1 MAAKKMTKARRQALL
16 EKFYQQ
22 FKEGMVK
29 LEGKSFGAII
39 QAEYT
44 KKSTTT
50 DPLAKEILATIAE
63 IEGIAL

>member
-1 MAAKKMTKARRQALL
+1 MAAKKMTKARRVALL

-29 LEGKSFGAII
+29 LEGKSFGAVIH
-39 QAEYT
+39 AEYQKPSNT
-44 KKSTTT
+44 S

-63 IEGIAL
+63 LEGIAL